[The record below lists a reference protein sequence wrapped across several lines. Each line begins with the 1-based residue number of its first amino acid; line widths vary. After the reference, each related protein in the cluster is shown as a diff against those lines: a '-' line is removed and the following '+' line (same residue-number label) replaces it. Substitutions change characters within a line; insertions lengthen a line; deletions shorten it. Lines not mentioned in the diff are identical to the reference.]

1 MCHLIRPFLNYDWL
15 QRERTTEEKSEEA
28 ESEPCRNDS
37 YFLPSQE
44 TPLLEPDFLELHC
57 GCLFIPLI
65 IHSFLERDQVRKKE
79 AVGGEIEVSKPIC
92 SIPKLLLTSLF
103 SSILFMMEFQNIE
116 SLHVYSF
123 TLFSFCVYCRV
134 HSLA

>member
-79 AVGGEIEVSKPIC
+79 AVGEK
-92 SIPKLLLTSLF
+92 
-103 SSILFMMEFQNIE
+103 
-116 SLHVYSF
+116 
-123 TLFSFCVYCRV
+123 
-134 HSLA
+134 